1 MDEEQA
7 FRELVSLV
15 YGEGANELI
24 RKMEPGQSDLHG
36 AAASSSA
43 TKKDKRKR
51 GITAGLSAVG
61 ATAGAAGLGL
71 AGSEFRHGYKEA
83 KGATKLK
90 RVGGAIRAK
99 KFASALVPLE
109 VAGLGGELLATKI
122 LHGDTKKKVQKD
134 IGEIP
139 EASGLPTN
147 RGQLTRMAMTSGARA
162 GGKGLEVGVKGAKKL
177 PEKVTTTKG
186 KLVAL
191 KQKAQQVSKG

>member
-36 AAASSSA
+36 AAANTHA
-43 TKKDKRKR
+43 AKKDKRKR

-122 LHGDTKKKVQKD
+122 LHGDTKKKVSKARSRRPP
-134 IGEIP
+134 GCP
-139 EASGLPTN
+139 PTEAS
-147 RGQLTRMAMTSGARA
+147 
-162 GGKGLEVGVKGAKKL
+162 
-177 PEKVTTTKG
+177 
-186 KLVAL
+186 
-191 KQKAQQVSKG
+191 